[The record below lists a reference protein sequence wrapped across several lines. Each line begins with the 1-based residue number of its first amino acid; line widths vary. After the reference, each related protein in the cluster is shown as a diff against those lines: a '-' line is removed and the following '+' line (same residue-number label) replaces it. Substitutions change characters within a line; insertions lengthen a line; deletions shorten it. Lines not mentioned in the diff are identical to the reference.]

1 MLTRRLADGLEVSA
15 IGLGCMGLSEW
26 YGTPDR
32 DEAEAT
38 VELALAS
45 GVTLFDTA
53 DSYAMGRNEE
63 AVGRM
68 LRGRRDDLA
77 ISTKFGIVR
86 DEQGALA
93 GIDGRPEYVRSCCE
107 ASLRRLGVEVI
118 DVYICHRVDPA
129 VPVEET
135 VGAMAELQAA
145 GKVRHLGLS
154 EATPEQIRRA
164 HAVAP
169 LAVLQSEYS
178 LASRDVEAE
187 VLPLCESLGIAL
199 MAFSPLGRGL
209 LTAAPPNADALEEG
223 DLRRSVARFS
233 GSHHEANL
241 ALMRRA
247 GELADGLRG
256 IRARPGAG
264 LAAGAQRLGHP
275 HPGQQDPPPPGGQPP
290 RARPLARRRR
300 DGALDEMFAPG
311 AVSGARRPGLAS
323 AINLSG

>member
-1 MLTRRLADGLEVSA
+1 MRTRRLADGLEVSA

-68 LRGRRDDLA
+68 LRGRRDALA

-93 GIDGRPEYVRSCCE
+93 GIDGRPEYVRSCCD

-145 GKVRHLGLS
+145 GKVRHLGVS
-154 EATPEQIRRA
+154 EATPDEIRRA
-164 HAVAP
+164 HATAP
-169 LAVLQSEYS
+169 LAVVQSEYS

-223 DLRRSVARFS
+223 DLRRSVDRFS
-233 GSHHEANL
+233 GSHHETNL

-247 GELADGLRG
+247 GEVAARVGASLPALALAWLLERSGSVIPIPGSKTRRHLEDNLR
-256 IRARPGAG
+256 
-264 LAAGAQRLGHP
+264 
-275 HPGQQDPPPPGGQPP
+275 
-290 RARPLARRRR
+290 
-300 DGALDEMFAPG
+300 ALDVSLDAAAMEALDAMFAPG
-311 AVSGARRPGLAS
+311 AVSGARRPGVAS
-323 AINLSG
+323 AINRSG

>member
-1 MLTRRLADGLEVSA
+1 MRTRRLADGLEVSA

-68 LRGRRDDLA
+68 LRGRRDGLA

-93 GIDGRPEYVRSCCE
+93 GIDGRPEYVRGCCE

-145 GKVRHLGLS
+145 GKVRHLGVS
-154 EATPEQIRRA
+154 EATPDEIRRA
-164 HAVAP
+164 HATAP

-209 LTAAPPNADALEEG
+209 LTAAPPNADPRWPGSWSGAARSSLSRAARRG
-223 DLRRSVARFS
+223 ATWRTTSAPSTSRSTRPRWRRSTRCSPPARCP
-233 GSHHEANL
+233 GRAAPASH
-241 ALMRRA
+241 
-247 GELADGLRG
+247 
-256 IRARPGAG
+256 
-264 LAAGAQRLGHP
+264 
-275 HPGQQDPPPPGGQPP
+275 P
-290 RARPLARRRR
+290 RST
-300 DGALDEMFAPG
+300 AP
-311 AVSGARRPGLAS
+311 AS
-323 AINLSG
+323 R